1 MMTGGGIIRENF
13 MDEEV
18 NGGAKQQVMVG
29 KIAQSMFQ
37 RAIAGASCI
46 FLAAQLSLAPAYA
59 DQITGPKFENK
70 G

>member
-1 MMTGGGIIRENF
+1 MMTDGGIIRENF

-18 NGGAKQQVMVG
+18 NGGAKQVMVG

-59 DQITGPKFENK
+59 DQITGPNFENK
-70 G
+70 D

>member
-1 MMTGGGIIRENF
+1 MTGGGIIRENF

-18 NGGAKQQVMVG
+18 NGGAKQVMVV
-29 KIAQSMFQ
+29 KIAQSVFQ

-46 FLAAQLSLAPAYA
+46 FLTAQMSLAPTYA